1 MEGYVWQRA
10 CHRYTSSFS
19 RMDVWN
25 WKKVLEFKVH
35 CWKLMKRQPVF
46 PFLRKI
52 PSEAFVAYSQKIG

>member
-1 MEGYVWQRA
+1 MCDRELA
-10 CHRYTSSFS
+10 IDILLLS
-19 RMDVWN
+19 RMDVRN